1 MSGQVQGGLLGTGV
15 SGSGA
20 VSSGIGRCGE
30 WIGSWGERIGWLVR
44 QVQDGLL
51 GAGVSGCVG
60 RPLISYLIAVSV
72 SFSISVLKG
81 SASSLTIRPSRV
93 LPALKL

>member
-1 MSGQVQGGLLGTGV
+1 MDLEAVV
-15 SGSGA
+15 SGSGD
-20 VSSGIGRCGE
+20 VSSGFGSCGE

-51 GAGVSGCVG
+51 GARVSGRVG
-60 RPLISYLIAVSV
+60 QPLISHLIAVSV

-81 SASSLTIRPSRV
+81 SASSSTTRPSRV